1 MRIIFLRI
9 SVFLKTLNFLALKCI
24 SGKLRFISGGSS
36 IPIGYKIKYNSVMWR
51 IKSKVL
57 IKKGQELLRKAD
69 NKWVNNVEREEIR
82 IRPSKEKE
90 RKVIPDPTFVKIE
103 ITARINL

>member
-1 MRIIFLRI
+1 
-9 SVFLKTLNFLALKCI
+9 
-24 SGKLRFISGGSS
+24 
-36 IPIGYKIKYNSVMWR
+36 MWR

-82 IRPSKEKE
+82 IRPSREKE
-90 RKVIPDPTFVKIE
+90 RKVKDVGAKDE
-103 ITARINL
+103 ERGTATIR